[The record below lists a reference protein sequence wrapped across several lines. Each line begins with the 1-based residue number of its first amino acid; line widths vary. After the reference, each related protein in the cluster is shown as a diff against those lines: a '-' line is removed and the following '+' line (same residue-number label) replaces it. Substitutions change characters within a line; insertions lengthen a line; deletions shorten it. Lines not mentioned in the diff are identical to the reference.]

1 MNSFLVELE
10 KNYDLFN
17 VTKGEIIKLF
27 HIPSDIDKLFIYLF
41 KEKNDYYFK
50 RCTEMKRDPN
60 KLGKISI
67 EKDASGKCYL
77 KIVGND
83 DHTILIIR
91 QNDSRFEDYRNTIGS
106 KITEEE
112 FIDTLNRLQ
121 IKRVEEANIPSRF
134 LKEVVP
140 PINIC
145 EEMNISELIDYYHYV
160 NNYLTLSDSLITF
173 DEPENSVGS
182 RRRIGN
188 GTTPRKNEVIDY
200 KLRRDELMKRNP
212 IKIISCSG
220 NKNGSSLDAFIYDND
235 GLLLAVIEPV
245 SGLGYQY
252 NLNLGDIDKN
262 NIGLIEEMIKAALE
276 ASEDIVMMDSAIMRK
291 NHTTI
296 EAFSE
301 NLDIFLK
308 NAKIY
313 KPFYY
318 DVKKSNNVY
327 GR

>member
-313 KPFYY
+313 KAFYY